1 MAQNEKYIAALKRM
15 QGGEFM
21 DPASDSEGSG
31 EEQQHYEEIAYGQ
44 KIFFTDGGHTNK
56 VSLQQE

>member
-1 MAQNEKYIAALKRM
+1 M

-21 DPASDSEGSG
+21 DPTSDSEESES
-31 EEQQHYEEIAYGQ
+31 EEQQHYEDIGYGQ

-56 VSLQQE
+56 VSSKR